1 MVLNGRKRTHP
12 GLKFIPGIF
21 ELDKLELGLAPR
33 VVQTLD
39 STIQQIKG

>member
-21 ELDKLELGLAPR
+21 ELDELELGLAP

-39 STIQQIKG
+39 STIQRIKG